1 MSTYYPSMVFLAS
14 LGEIGGICLP
24 RSTGQQGCVT
34 LMGLWRAVVGISG
47 SSNCIMCW
55 SCLAGGTWFNAI
67 EVGRWGGVKCKGGGA
82 GRGIARLCV
91 PYSYV
96 EFLHVI

>member
-1 MSTYYPSMVFLAS
+1 MSMYCPSMVFLAS

-34 LMGLWRAVVGISG
+34 LLGLWRAFVGTSG
-47 SSNCIMCW
+47 SLNCIMCW

-67 EVGRWGGVKCKGGGA
+67 EVGRWGDKCKGGGA

-96 EFLHVI
+96 EFLHVV